1 MAKRRT
7 SQAIVRAVPM
17 MRAPSQIIQV
27 RSPAAPR
34 AAKKKHHRRKG
45 GAAGALNQS
54 TMTSHAV
61 GGFAY
66 GMIEKYAGA
75 SIPTLPLVGR
85 AGAIAIGAYMFAKGR
100 GGIVADVARAAAVIA
115 GYQLGAQGKI
125 SGIPNQVHGIAAQV

>member
-1 MAKRRT
+1 
-7 SQAIVRAVPM
+7 M

-27 RSPAAPR
+27 RAPAAR
-34 AAKKKHHRRKG
+34 APKKKHHRRKG
-45 GAAGALNQS
+45 GAHGALNQS
-54 TMTSHAV
+54 TMTQHAV

-66 GMIEKYAGA
+66 GMIEKYVGP

-100 GGIVADVARAAAVIA
+100 GGIIADVARAAAVIA